1 MFPIRKKS
9 LKARIIGD
17 LDTALADNTQ
27 AWELS
32 ADGSYRRIRPGDGE
46 ESVTAQTAFL
56 RELAESS

>member
-9 LKARIIGD
+9 LKARIIAD

-32 ADGSYRRIRPGDGE
+32 ADGSYARIRPAEGAE
-46 ESVTAQTAFL
+46 PVTAQAALL
-56 RELAESS
+56 RELTESS